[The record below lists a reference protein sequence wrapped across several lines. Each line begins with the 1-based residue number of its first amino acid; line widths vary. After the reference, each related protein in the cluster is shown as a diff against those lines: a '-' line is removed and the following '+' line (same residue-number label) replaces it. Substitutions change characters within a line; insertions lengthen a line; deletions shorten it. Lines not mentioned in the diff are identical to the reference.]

1 MSTDYGITN
10 IYDANLFSLSEED
23 IKNYWCPVNTDN
35 SLFDGLLYSYKP
47 PYRYSTPKNENFYV

>member
-1 MSTDYGITN
+1 MKCHLGATPILFLNLNTR
-10 IYDANLFSLSEED
+10 IYY
-23 IKNYWCPVNTDN
+23 YWCPVNTDN